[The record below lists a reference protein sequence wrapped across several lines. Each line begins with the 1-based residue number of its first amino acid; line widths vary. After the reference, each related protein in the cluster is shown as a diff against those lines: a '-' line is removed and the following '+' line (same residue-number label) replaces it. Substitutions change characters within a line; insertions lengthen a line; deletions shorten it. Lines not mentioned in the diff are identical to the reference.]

1 MITPLGLGDDN
12 AAGGAQPAHH
22 WCIGIGGRRLREYL
36 RARARRLP
44 GYVEQVLDADN
55 DAIKPAQRNARP
67 RARVANGHAAAPPTT
82 VMNSRRLI
90 RSPRRRGQAATAA
103 HRSRAL

>member
-22 WCIGIGGRRLREYL
+22 WCIGIGRWRLREYL

-44 GYVEQVLDADN
+44 GYVEQVLDGDN
-55 DAIKPAQRNARP
+55 DAIERAERNARP
-67 RARVANGHAAAPPTT
+67 CARVGRICLRTGSVCVDGEASA
-82 VMNSRRLI
+82 
-90 RSPRRRGQAATAA
+90 
-103 HRSRAL
+103 RALTFRVGDAR